1 MVVVVVVVE
10 VDAVCVRHGAPC
22 RSGLPA
28 DLLLTSYDERLA
40 LACPQVQ
47 LAFRYESR
55 EQRFT
60 VCIVQLFNC
69 GALCLPADQRM

>member
-1 MVVVVVVVE
+1 MCN
-10 VDAVCVRHGAPC
+10 AAPC
-22 RSGLPA
+22 RLGLPA
-28 DLLLTSYDERLA
+28 DLVLTSYEDRLA

-69 GALCLPADQRM
+69 GALCLPADQMMYVCLRPVMLL